1 MEVLAAF
8 DPGKG
13 GGVSWRNSSGQ
24 FQAEPFPKV
33 PRDLVNLIQKI
44 NPADSVIEKVGGFIG
59 DTEKSTGARMFTFGY
74 YAGAPYWILL
84 TLGKRVRFVSPQKW
98 QRALNLGI
106 KQHYQDQWK
115 NHLKTVASDRF
126 PSITV
131 SLATADSLLMLD
143 AMLRQL
149 I

>member
-13 GGVSWRNSSGQ
+13 GGVSWRDDMGSFHAQ
-24 FQAEPFPKV
+24 PLPKV
-33 PRDLVNLIQKI
+33 PKDLVRLVETI
-44 NPADSVIEKVGGFIG
+44 NPSDSVIEAVGGYIG
-59 DTEKSTGARMFTFGY
+59 DEEKSTGARMFQFGY

-84 TLGKRVRFVSPQKW
+84 TLGKRVRFVTPQKW
-98 QRALNLGI
+98 QRSLNLGLRRTYGD
-106 KQHYQDQWK
+106 KWK

-131 SLATADSLLMLD
+131 SLATADALLMLD
-143 AMLRQL
+143 AMTRQL

>member
-13 GGVSWRNSSGQ
+13 GGVSWRDAQGS
-24 FQAEPFPKV
+24 FQALALPKV
-33 PRDLVNLIQKI
+33 PKDLVRLIETI
-44 NPADSVIEKVGGFIG
+44 NPTDSIIETVGGYIG
-59 DTEKSTGARMFTFGY
+59 DDEKSKGSRMFQFGY

-84 TLGKRVRFVSPQKW
+84 TLGKRVRFVTPQRW
-98 QRALNLGI
+98 QRALNLGAR
-106 KQHYQDQWK
+106 QHYGDKWK

-131 SLATADSLLMLD
+131 SLATADALLMLD

>member
-13 GGVSWRNSSGQ
+13 GGVSWRD
-24 FQAEPFPKV
+24 AEGSFHASAFPKV
-33 PRDLVNLIQKI
+33 PRDLVQLVNDI
-44 NPADSVIEKVGGFIG
+44 NPTDSVIEAVGGYQG
-59 DTEKSTGARMFTFGY
+59 DEEKSTGSRMFQFGY

-84 TLGKRVRFVSPQKW
+84 TLGKRVRFVTPQKW
-98 QRALNLGI
+98 QRSLSLGQR
-106 KQHYQDQWK
+106 KTYGAKWK
-115 NHLKTVASDRF
+115 NHLKTIASDRF
-126 PSITV
+126 PLITV

-143 AMLRQL
+143 AMLRKL

>member
-13 GGVSWRNSSGQ
+13 GGVSWRDDMGSFHAS
-24 FQAEPFPKV
+24 AFPKV
-33 PRDLVNLIQKI
+33 PRDLVQLVRTI
-44 NPADSVIEKVGGFIG
+44 NPADSVIEAVGGYQG
-59 DTEKSTGARMFTFGY
+59 EEEKSTGARMFQFGY
-74 YAGAPYWILL
+74 YAGGPYWILL
-84 TLGKRVRFVSPQKW
+84 TLGLRVRFVTPQKW
-98 QRALNLGI
+98 QRVLSLGQR
-106 KQHYQDQWK
+106 KNYGVKWK

-131 SLATADSLLMLD
+131 SLATADALLMLD
-143 AMLRQL
+143 AMTRQL

>member
-13 GGVSWRNSSGQ
+13 GGVSWRD
-24 FQAEPFPKV
+24 AEGSFHAAAFPKV
-33 PRDLVNLIQKI
+33 PRDLVQLVNDI
-44 NPADSVIEKVGGFIG
+44 NPTDSVIEAVGGYIG
-59 DTEKSTGARMFTFGY
+59 DAEKSTGARMFQFGY

-84 TLGKRVRFVSPQKW
+84 TLGKRVRFVTPQKW
-98 QRALNLGI
+98 QRALSLGNR
-106 KQHYQDQWK
+106 KTYGDKWK
-115 NHLKTVASDRF
+115 NHLKTIASDRF

-143 AMLRQL
+143 AMTRKL